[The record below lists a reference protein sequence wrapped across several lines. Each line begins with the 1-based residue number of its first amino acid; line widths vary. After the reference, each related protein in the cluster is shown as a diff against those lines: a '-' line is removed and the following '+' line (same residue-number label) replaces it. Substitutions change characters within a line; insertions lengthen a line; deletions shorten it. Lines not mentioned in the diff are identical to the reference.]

1 MTTVP
6 FSASLQA
13 ELAQREQWHNE
24 SRIQRCENARAII
37 RLANPLTV
45 QKDVWVLYPV
55 TSFEGRT
62 TYRKVRECR
71 DVLI

>member
-24 SRIQRCENARAII
+24 SRIQRCENAQAII